1 MYLTRQF
8 YLKIGHVAN
17 PVNPIEKRSR
27 GVNMNYNQAEDRS
40 LIDGIS
46 RHDLESLDALYSR
59 YGGPVYALALR
70 MLRDPGASEEV
81 TQDTFFNVWRRAN
94 SYRSDRGSV
103 TGWLFSIAHH
113 RAIDELRKRSRER
126 GRVQYGLDL
135 ANRPSESRSDD
146 PSECAALQFEGSC
159 ITEALTTLRPEQREV
174 VVLAYFSGLTHSE
187 ISQRL
192 GTPLGTVK
200 TRMRLAMKKLREA
213 LAPRILE
220 RPSTP

>member
-1 MYLTRQF
+1 MVSAGATSNLWTRCTPGMAVRF
-8 YLKIGHVAN
+8 TPWPCVCCETPARPRKSLKTPSSTSGGGEQLPLRPRQRHRLAVQHSAPQGDRRVAQTQQGARQS
-17 PVNPIEKRSR
+17 PVRSGSR
-27 GVNMNYNQAEDRS
+27 QQALGV
-40 LIDGIS
+40 
-46 RHDLESLDALYSR
+46 
-59 YGGPVYALALR
+59 ALR
-70 MLRDPGASEEV
+70 RPQRV
-81 TQDTFFNVWRRAN
+81 RRAPI
-94 SYRSDRGSV
+94 R
-103 TGWLFSIAHH
+103 
-113 RAIDELRKRSRER
+113 
-126 GRVQYGLDL
+126 
-135 ANRPSESRSDD
+135 
-146 PSECAALQFEGSC
+146 GSC

>member
-1 MYLTRQF
+1 MYSN
-8 YLKIGHVAN
+8 ISHVAN
-17 PVNPIEKRSR
+17 PVNPIEQRSH
-27 GVNMNYNQAEDRS
+27 GVNMKYNQAEDRS

-46 RHDLESLDALYSR
+46 RRDLDSLDALYSR
-59 YGGPVYALALR
+59 YGGPVYAIALR

-113 RAIDELRKRSRER
+113 RAIDELRKRSREY
-126 GRVQYGLDL
+126 GKLQYGLDL
-135 ANRPSESRSDD
+135 DNRPSESRSDD
-146 PSECAALQFEGSC
+146 PAECAALQFAGNC

>member
-1 MYLTRQF
+1 MYSNIS
-8 YLKIGHVAN
+8 YVAN
-17 PVNPIEKRSR
+17 PVNPIEQRSH
-27 GVNMNYNQAEDRS
+27 GVNMKYNQAEDRS

-46 RHDLESLDALYSR
+46 RRDLDSLDALYSR
-59 YGGPVYALALR
+59 YGGPVYAIALR

-113 RAIDELRKRSRER
+113 RAIDELRKRSREY
-126 GRVQYGLDL
+126 GKLQYGLDL
-135 ANRPSESRSDD
+135 DNRPSESRSDD
-146 PSECAALQFEGSC
+146 PAECAALQFAGNC

-220 RPSTP
+220 HPSTPVP